1 MIATKSEILGLA
13 VKIEREGRL
22 FYSNLSKSIDDPTI
36 RDFLKLMEK
45 EEAAHEIHFK
55 KLLETKDIFGWENDV
70 NLKQLIKEK
79 FQTDIFPPLEETL
92 AQLPHFDGINN
103 AFNFAIE
110 AEKVSIEF
118 YRLLSDAC
126 TDFEIKT
133 QLALL
138 EKAEREH
145 LNIVEK
151 LKIQLLDDVQ
161 RRSNS

>member
-92 AQLPHFDGINN
+92 AQLPHLDGINN

-118 YRLLSDAC
+118 YRLLGDAC

>member
-92 AQLPHFDGINN
+92 AQLPHFDGIEK

-118 YRLLSDAC
+118 YRLLGDAC

>member
-92 AQLPHFDGINN
+92 AQLPHFDGIEK

-118 YRLLSDAC
+118 YRLLGDAC

-145 LNIVEK
+145 LNIVET
-151 LKIQLLDDVQ
+151 LKIQFLDKVQ
-161 RRSNS
+161 PGPTS

>member
-1 MIATKSEILGLA
+1 MLVKNSELLELSIK
-13 VKIEREGRL
+13 VEREGQR
-22 FYSNLSKSIDDPTI
+22 FYAELAEHVDDPKVKE
-36 RDFLKLMEK
+36 FLKLMVK
-45 EEAAHEIHFK
+45 EEAAHEIHFTK
-55 KLLETKDIFGWENDV
+55 MLETEDDYGWGDDED
-70 NLKQLIKEK
+70 LQKLIKEN

-118 YRLLSDAC
+118 YRLLGDAC

-145 LNIVEK
+145 LNIVET
-151 LKIQLLDDVQ
+151 LKIQFLDNVQ
-161 RRSNS
+161 PGPTS

>member
-13 VKIEREGRL
+13 VKIESEGRL

-92 AQLPHFDGINN
+92 AQLPHFDGIEK

-118 YRLLSDAC
+118 YRLLGDAC

-145 LNIVEK
+145 LNIVET
-151 LKIQLLDDVQ
+151 LKIQFLDNVQ
-161 RRSNS
+161 PGPTF

>member
-79 FQTDIFPPLEETL
+79 FQTDIFPPLEEIL
-92 AQLPHFDGINN
+92 EKLPHFEGLEK
-103 AFNFAIE
+103 AFDFAIE
-110 AEKVSIEF
+110 AENVSVEF
-118 YRLLSDAC
+118 YRILGNACNDFKLKTNLL
-126 TDFEIKT
+126 
-133 QLALL
+133 LL
-138 EKAEREH
+138 EKAELEH
-145 LNIVEK
+145 CKVVET
-151 LKIQLLDDVQ
+151 LKKRVLEGLK
-161 RRSNS
+161 

>member
-13 VKIEREGRL
+13 VKIESEGRL

-36 RDFLKLMEK
+36 QDFLKLMEK

-92 AQLPHFDGINN
+92 AQLPHFDGIEK

-118 YRLLSDAC
+118 YRLLGDAC

-151 LKIQLLDDVQ
+151 LKIQLLDNVQ
-161 RRSNS
+161 PGPTS

>member
-13 VKIEREGRL
+13 VKIESEGRL

-118 YRLLSDAC
+118 YRLLGDAC

-145 LNIVEK
+145 LNIVET
-151 LKIQLLDDVQ
+151 LKIQFLDNVQ
-161 RRSNS
+161 PSPTS

>member
-92 AQLPHFDGINN
+92 AQLPHFDGIEK

-118 YRLLSDAC
+118 YRLLGDAC

-145 LNIVEK
+145 LNIVET
-151 LKIQLLDDVQ
+151 LKIQFLDNVQ
-161 RRSNS
+161 PGPTF

>member
-13 VKIEREGRL
+13 VKIEREGKL

-92 AQLPHFDGINN
+92 AQLPHFDGIEK

-118 YRLLSDAC
+118 YRLLGDAC

-145 LNIVEK
+145 CNVVET
-151 LKIQLLDDVQ
+151 LKSRVLDGL
-161 RRSNS
+161 SH

>member
-13 VKIEREGRL
+13 VKIESEGRL

-92 AQLPHFDGINN
+92 AQLPHFDGIEN

-118 YRLLSDAC
+118 YRLLGDAC

-145 LNIVEK
+145 LNIVET
-151 LKIQLLDDVQ
+151 LKIQFLDNVQ
-161 RRSNS
+161 PGPTS

>member
-22 FYSNLSKSIDDPTI
+22 FYSKLSKSIDDPKV
-36 RDFLKLMEK
+36 REFLKLMEK

-55 KLLETKDIFGWENDV
+55 NLLETKDIFGWENDE
-70 NLKQLIKEK
+70 NLQQLIKEK

-92 AQLPHFDGINN
+92 AQLPHFDGIEK

-110 AEKVSIEF
+110 AEKISVEF
-118 YRLLSDAC
+118 YRLLGDAC

-145 LNIVEK
+145 LNVVET
-151 LKIQLLDDVQ
+151 LKFRVLDGLL
-161 RRSNS
+161 

>member
-13 VKIEREGRL
+13 VKIESEGRL

-92 AQLPHFDGINN
+92 AQLPHFDGIEK

-118 YRLLSDAC
+118 YRLLGDAC

-145 LNIVEK
+145 LNIVET
-151 LKIQLLDDVQ
+151 LKIQFLDNVQ
-161 RRSNS
+161 PGPTS

>member
-13 VKIEREGRL
+13 VKIESEGRL

-70 NLKQLIKEK
+70 NLKQLIKEN

-92 AQLPHFDGINN
+92 AQLPHFDGIEK

-118 YRLLSDAC
+118 YRLLGDAC

-145 LNIVEK
+145 LNIVET
-151 LKIQLLDDVQ
+151 LKIQFLDNVQ
-161 RRSNS
+161 PGPTS

>member
-118 YRLLSDAC
+118 YRLLGDAC

>member
-45 EEAAHEIHFK
+45 EEAAHEFHFK

-118 YRLLSDAC
+118 YRLLGDAC

-145 LNIVEK
+145 LNIVET
-151 LKIQLLDDVQ
+151 LKIQFLDNVQ
-161 RRSNS
+161 PGPTS

>member
-13 VKIEREGRL
+13 VKIESEGRL

-118 YRLLSDAC
+118 YRLLGDAC

-145 LNIVEK
+145 LNIVET
-151 LKIQLLDDVQ
+151 LKIQFLENVQ
-161 RRSNS
+161 PGPTS

>member
-92 AQLPHFDGINN
+92 AQLPHFDGIEK

-118 YRLLSDAC
+118 YRLLGDAC

-145 LNIVEK
+145 LNIVET
-151 LKIQLLDDVQ
+151 LKIQFLDNVQ
-161 RRSNS
+161 PSPTS

>member
-92 AQLPHFDGINN
+92 AQLPHFDGIEK

-118 YRLLSDAC
+118 YRLLGDAC

-145 LNIVEK
+145 LNIVET
-151 LKIQLLDDVQ
+151 LKIQFLDNVQ
-161 RRSNS
+161 PGPTS

>member
-13 VKIEREGRL
+13 VKIESEGRL

-118 YRLLSDAC
+118 YRLLGDAC

-151 LKIQLLDDVQ
+151 LKIQLLDNVQ
-161 RRSNS
+161 PGPTF

>member
-13 VKIEREGRL
+13 VKIESEGRL

-118 YRLLSDAC
+118 YRLLGDAC

-151 LKIQLLDDVQ
+151 LKIQLLDNVQ
-161 RRSNS
+161 PGPTS

>member
-151 LKIQLLDDVQ
+151 LKIQLLDNVQ
-161 RRSNS
+161 PGPTS

>member
-92 AQLPHFDGINN
+92 AQLPHLDGINN

-118 YRLLSDAC
+118 YRLLGDAC

-151 LKIQLLDDVQ
+151 LKIQLLDNVQ
-161 RRSNS
+161 PGPTS

>member
-92 AQLPHFDGINN
+92 AQLPHFDGIEK

-118 YRLLSDAC
+118 YRLLGDAC

-145 LNIVEK
+145 LNVVET
-151 LKIQLLDDVQ
+151 LKIRVLEGI
-161 RRSNS
+161 RRHPIT

>member
-13 VKIEREGRL
+13 VKIESEGRL

-92 AQLPHFDGINN
+92 AQLPHFDGIEK

-118 YRLLSDAC
+118 YRLLGDAC

>member
-118 YRLLSDAC
+118 YRLLGDAC

-151 LKIQLLDDVQ
+151 LKIQLLDNVQ
-161 RRSNS
+161 PGPTS